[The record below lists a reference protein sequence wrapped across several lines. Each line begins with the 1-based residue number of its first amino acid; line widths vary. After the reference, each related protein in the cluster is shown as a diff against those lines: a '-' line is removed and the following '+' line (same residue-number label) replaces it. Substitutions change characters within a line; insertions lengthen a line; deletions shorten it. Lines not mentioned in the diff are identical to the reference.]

1 MDGKKRFYIAIDCKS
16 FYASVECLER
26 GLDPMTTNLVVA
38 DESRTDKTICL
49 AVSPSLKAHG
59 IPGRPRLFEVVRR
72 VQEINRERLRHAPN
86 HVFKGKSCDRNALAE
101 SPELELDYIIAVPRM
116 AHYIACNTDIYKVYL
131 KYVEPKDIHIYSI
144 DEVFIDVTDY
154 LDFYRQTPRELA
166 GTIVLDVLKTTGITT
181 TVGIGTNL
189 YLCKVAMDIV
199 AKHAEPDENGT
210 RIAELDETRYRHML
224 WDHRP
229 LTDFWRVGRGYAK
242 KLEEHGLYTMGDI
255 ARCSYG
261 RANDFHNEKLLYK
274 LFGVNAELLIDH
286 AWGWEPCT
294 IADVK
299 AYKPRHN
306 SICSGQVLQSP
317 YEYEQAKLVV
327 KEMADMLAFGLLEK
341 GLVTNQI
348 TLTIGFDRA
357 NLENAAVRKQYRG
370 KVKTDFYGRKVPEHA
385 HGTANIGRY
394 TSSSKLITEA
404 AMEIYERTVDK
415 ILLIRRVTI
424 EAGYVILEQDVKE
437 QGSFQQLDLFTDYDA
452 EREKAKEADAMLER
466 ERQAQLAMLRIRQK
480 YGKNAVL
487 RASSLEDG
495 ATAKGRN
502 QQIGGHRA

>member
-370 KVKTDFYGRKVPEHA
+370 KVPEHA

-424 EAGYVILEQDVKE
+424 EAGYVILEQDMKE
-437 QGSFQQLDLFTDYDA
+437 QSSFQQLDLITDYDA

-466 ERQAQLAMLRIRQK
+466 ERQAQLAMLHIRQK

>member
-1 MDGKKRFYIAIDCKS
+1 M
-16 FYASVECLER
+16 
-26 GLDPMTTNLVVA
+26 
-38 DESRTDKTICL
+38 
-49 AVSPSLKAHG
+49 
-59 IPGRPRLFEVVRR
+59 
-72 VQEINRERLRHAPN
+72 
-86 HVFKGKSCDRNALAE
+86 
-101 SPELELDYIIAVPRM
+101 
-116 AHYIACNTDIYKVYL
+116 
-131 KYVEPKDIHIYSI
+131 
-144 DEVFIDVTDY
+144 
-154 LDFYRQTPRELA
+154 
-166 GTIVLDVLKTTGITT
+166 
-181 TVGIGTNL
+181 
-189 YLCKVAMDIV
+189 

-210 RIAELDETRYRHML
+210 RIAELDEMSYRHML

-229 LTDFWRVGRGYAK
+229 LRDFWRVGRGYAK
-242 KLEEHGLYTMGDI
+242 KLEEHGLFTMGDI
-255 ARCSYG
+255 ARCSCG
-261 RANDFHNEKLLYK
+261 GANDFHNEKLLYK

-370 KVKTDFYGRKVPEHA
+370 KVKSDFYGRKVPEHA

-424 EAGYVILEQDVKE
+424 EAGYVILEQDMKE
-437 QGSFQQLDLFTDYDA
+437 QSSFQQLDLFTDYDA

-466 ERQAQLAMLRIRQK
+466 ERQAQLAMLHIRQK